1 MPLGRTREEVSSVTV
16 TGESI
21 PQMVDFLGW
30 EVVEVCLGSL
40 TVDEEEEAALHA
52 HEVEPQPG

>member
-1 MPLGRTREEVSSVTV
+1 MGRTREEVSSVTV